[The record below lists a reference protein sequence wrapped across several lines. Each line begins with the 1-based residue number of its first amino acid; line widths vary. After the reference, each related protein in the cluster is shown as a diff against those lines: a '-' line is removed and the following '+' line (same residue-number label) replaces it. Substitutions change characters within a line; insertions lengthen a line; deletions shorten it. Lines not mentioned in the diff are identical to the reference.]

1 MNLDKSMKMIEKRR
15 RQCEKEIEDLKKG
28 VQKKNAE
35 YEEICR
41 EQEQLSQKAK
51 NNIALHNKS
60 GKSFSGHREEVK

>member
-35 YEEICR
+35 YCEICR

-51 NNIALHNKS
+51 NNVSLTT
-60 GKSFSGHREEVK
+60 GRWVK